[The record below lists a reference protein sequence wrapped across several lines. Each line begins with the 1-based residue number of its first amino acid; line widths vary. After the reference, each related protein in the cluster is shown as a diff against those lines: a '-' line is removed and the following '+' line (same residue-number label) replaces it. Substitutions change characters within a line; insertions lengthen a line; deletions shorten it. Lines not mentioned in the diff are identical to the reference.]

1 MEVIKDMVVK
11 VEEFPLPV
19 IKVVMVV
26 VDLLLDFSV
35 VAKVEEVDLLVDLD

>member
-1 MEVIKDMVVK
+1 MVK